1 MSDGVVEQ
9 LSKTIRADKD
19 KTASAATGV
28 FATMVSAL
36 SRNAAKPDAGK
47 ALLNALD
54 RDHDGGVLGNLMG
67 LVSGADAQT
76 SKATNGVGILDHV
89 LGGKTD
95 NVMQMVSK
103 SSGLDLLKTAEL
115 MKLLAPMVM
124 GVLGK
129 TKKEKGLD
137 LGSLS
142 GLLSGTVN
150 QVSSQQGQQMGLIS
164 KILDADGDG
173 DIKDDLAGMGMKMLG
188 GLFGRK

>member
-19 KTASAATGV
+19 KTASAASGV

-47 ALLNALD
+47 A

-173 DIKDDLAGMGMKMLG
+173 YIKDDLAGMGMKMLG